1 MMDLPFS
8 VTFENIIG
16 HIISFVPGEV
26 DIEIRWRAA
35 VGIDESFE
43 VEVEFERIYVGDAQV
58 VRYDGVGPT
67 TPPHVVVARRGGIAD
82 DVPGDEEVS
91 TKAHFLDDL
100 QFLLG
105 AFCGLFVACA
115 VPALAARNGEFG
127 EQVHIVFDI
136 AGEGESVVLDAAVHS
151 GVAGGEQALG
161 ILQDDGI
168 PFVELV
174 DLTRPSEVFS
184 LAGAVFGFESTEHDV
199 EVDAAQQLV
208 GLKSIFIAK
217 GNGSKDDE
225 FVELFFEVRRKELVD
240 LFGPDAYVFIVAQTV
255 DGLGQLA
262 KDDVT
267 VGQHRRLLWQGFLAQ
282 RVFGEQGTQLPPA
295 LVVARD
301 AEVKKFLFI
310 AKLDAEDGFD
320 AILTTSGD
328 KLEGTRSIV
337 DVGKHQ

>member
-1 MMDLPFS
+1 MFFS

-26 DIEIRWRAA
+26 DVEIGRRAA
-35 VGIDESFE
+35 IGIDESFE

-58 VRYDGVGPT
+58 VGYDGVGPT

-100 QFLLG
+100 QFFLG
-105 AFCGLFVACA
+105 AFCSLFVACTI
-115 VPALAARNGEFG
+115 PALAARNGEFG

-136 AGEGESVVLDAAVHS
+136 AGEGESVVLDAAVHG
-151 GVAGGEQALG
+151 GVAGREETLG

-174 DLTRPSEVFS
+174 DFSWPSEVFPLS
-184 LAGAVFGFESTEHDV
+184 GTVFGLESTEYDV

-208 GLKSIFIAK
+208 YLKSIFIAE
-217 GNGSKDDE
+217 GNRSEDHQ
-225 FVELFFEVRRKELVD
+225 FVEVFFEVRRKELVD

-267 VGQHRRLLWQGFLAQ
+267 VGQHGWLLGQGFLAQ
-282 RVFGEQGTQLPPA
+282 
-295 LVVARD
+295 
-301 AEVKKFLFI
+301 
-310 AKLDAEDGFD
+310 
-320 AILTTSGD
+320 
-328 KLEGTRSIV
+328 
-337 DVGKHQ
+337 